1 MVTRHSD
8 ARLVAQRLTSQL
20 LAGPR
25 ATTVDSVA
33 ERLLAVQ
40 AQDARAFRLNVRSRS
55 TGLHVADVDRALT
68 DGALVVTWLNRGT
81 LHLVRAD
88 DYWWL
93 HPLTTP
99 QLHTGTR
106 TRLAQE
112 GVSETQTDRGVD
124 VIATALT
131 HDGPLT
137 RDQLRIRLDAGDV
150 PTAGQAL
157 VHLLVAASIRGL
169 IVRGPM
175 VDGHH
180 AFAAVAEWLGPAPPA
195 IEREEALRRL
205 ASRYLAGHGPA
216 SARDLS
222 KWAGITLG
230 DARRAYAALADAIE
244 PFGDD
249 DTMFLVGHDDAAPLP
264 PPTLLGG
271 FDPIL
276 CGWSSRAEFV
286 GAHQGVVTVNGL
298 FRPVALV
305 NGRVVATWA
314 TPDRI
319 VTITALESIPTRAR
333 AALTNDAADVV
344 RFLDLPARPA
354 VIR

>member
-1 MVTRHSD
+1 M
-8 ARLVAQRLTSQL
+8 
-20 LAGPR
+20 G
-25 ATTVDSVA
+25 
-33 ERLLAVQ
+33 
-40 AQDARAFRLNVRSRS
+40 
-55 TGLHVADVDRALT
+55 
-68 DGALVVTWLNRGT
+68 
-81 LHLVRAD
+81 
-88 DYWWL
+88 
-93 HPLTTP
+93 
-99 QLHTGTR
+99 
-106 TRLAQE
+106 
-112 GVSETQTDRGVD
+112 
-124 VIATALT
+124 
-131 HDGPLT
+131 
-137 RDQLRIRLDAGDV
+137 V

-157 VHLLVAASIRGL
+157 VHLLVAASSGGSSCA
-169 IVRGPM
+169 GPM

-195 IEREEALRRL
+195 IERDEALRQL

-230 DARRAYAALADAIE
+230 DARRAFAALADAIE
-244 PFGDD
+244 PFGGDENVI
-249 DTMFLVGHDDAAPLP
+249 LVRHDDAAAASAAY
-264 PPTLLGG
+264 GCSEA

-286 GAHQGVVTVNGL
+286 GAHRGVVTVNGL

-314 TPDRI
+314 IPDRV
-319 VTITALESIPTRAR
+319 VTITALESIPARAR
-333 AALTNDAADVV
+333 AALANDAADVV